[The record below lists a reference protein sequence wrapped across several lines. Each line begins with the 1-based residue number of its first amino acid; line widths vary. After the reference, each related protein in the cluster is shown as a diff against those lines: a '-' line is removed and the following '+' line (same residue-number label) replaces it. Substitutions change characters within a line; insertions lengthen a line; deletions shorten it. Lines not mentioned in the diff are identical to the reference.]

1 MNLIEKLNWR
11 YATKSMNGDTIP
23 QEKMDRILEAIRL
36 APSSFGLTPY
46 NVIVV
51 QSPEIREDLKIAC
64 WGQQQIVDASAV
76 LVFAAK
82 TNIDENLVDE
92 FIVEVANS
100 RGMDVESLDQYRYAV
115 NLNVTQ
121 MTQEQR
127 VEWAKKQAYIG
138 LGFGL
143 VAAATENVDSTPM
156 EGFMADQVDSVLNL
170 SAENLTSACI
180 LTLGYRD
187 ETKDYLANV
196 PKFRFEKEKFFK
208 FI

>member
-23 QEKMDRILEAIRL
+23 QEKMNRILEAIRL

-46 NVIVV
+46 KVIVV
-51 QSPEIREDLKIAC
+51 QSSEIREDLKIAC

-156 EGFMADQVDSVLNL
+156 EGFMADQVDLVLNL
-170 SAENLTSACI
+170 SAENMTSACI

>member
-46 NVIVV
+46 KVIVV

-127 VEWAKKQAYIG
+127 IEWAKKQAYIG

-180 LTLGYRD
+180 ITLGYRD

>member
-46 NVIVV
+46 KVIVV

-156 EGFMADQVDSVLNL
+156 EGFMADQVDLALNL